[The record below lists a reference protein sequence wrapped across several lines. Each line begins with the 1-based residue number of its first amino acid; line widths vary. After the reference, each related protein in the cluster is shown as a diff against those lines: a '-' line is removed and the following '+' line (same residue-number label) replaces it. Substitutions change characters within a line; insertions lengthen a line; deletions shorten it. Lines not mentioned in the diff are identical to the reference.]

1 VGRGWK
7 RSHLVGGGDGGGDG
21 EGEEEDKCGGGGDG
35 AYMHRSGAEGDAR
48 SARAAV
54 WAGSCRRGGTGRCR
68 DLGGEESS
76 GGSQP
81 GDPRALGMAEELKR
95 NGKEGSSPTQT
106 QGGPAADQRVAP
118 ARSAFPSRIPCRSLS
133 SLQTDGPT
141 RRLAIAL
148 SLHFSLFL

>member
-1 VGRGWK
+1 MGRGWK

-54 WAGSCRRGGTGRCR
+54 WAGSCRRGETGRCR

-81 GDPRALGMAEELKR
+81 GNPRALGMAEELKR

-106 QGGPAADQRVAP
+106 QGGPWT
-118 ARSAFPSRIPCRSLS
+118 C
-133 SLQTDGPT
+133 G
-141 RRLAIAL
+141 
-148 SLHFSLFL
+148 